1 MLGRRQEWQAI
12 AATAKPDTASDTANG
27 SSEGTDGSVLM
38 VCSGLYRKRTPLQ
51 EKKKKKKV
59 AAIEESTQRPS
70 CPQHE

>member
-51 EKKKKKKV
+51 EKKKKKKSGSNRG
-59 AAIEESTQRPS
+59 EHTKTQLPAT
-70 CPQHE
+70 